1 MSGVPDLDDL
11 MAEFRRLLAAEY
23 QRGQDDATKR
33 IIAAATSGQ
42 KLVATNGPQYS
53 PTERPDSTA
62 EAKRQRVPHGAPDAL
77 ITRVLMA
84 NGPTGATPQDI
95 QQAQS
100 NDEPEVSYSGIRFA
114 LDRGKKKNR
123 YRNQGGRWYLMER
136 R

>member
-1 MSGVPDLDDL
+1 MSDVPELEDL
-11 MAEFRRLLAAEY
+11 MAGFRRLLAAEY

-42 KLVATNGPQYS
+42 KSAATNGQQHARN
-53 PTERPDSTA
+53 ERSDSTV

-77 ITRVLMA
+77 ITRVLTA
-84 NGPTGATPQDI
+84 CGLAGATPQDI

-100 NDEPEVSYSGIRFA
+100 SDEFEVSYSGIRFA

-123 YRNQGGRWYLMER
+123 YRNQGGRWYLTER